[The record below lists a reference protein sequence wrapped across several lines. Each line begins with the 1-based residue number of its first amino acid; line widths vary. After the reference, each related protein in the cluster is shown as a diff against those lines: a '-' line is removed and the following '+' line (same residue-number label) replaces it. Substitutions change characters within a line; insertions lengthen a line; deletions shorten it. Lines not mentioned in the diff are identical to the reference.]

1 MWFKQVLQGNLG
13 TSISMKQGV
22 ITIIAQRLPA
32 TLELAIFALIM
43 AVTWGGFIALVSTAW
58 HGTWAERAIDNF
70 NGIMLAVPDF
80 IWALTFVLLLGVLVP
95 VLPIS
100 GRSDPSIDAGL
111 TTQFYILEGLL
122 RGKFAFVWDVLKHML
137 LPACALAFPL
147 AAVIGRVLKN
157 TMMDVMV
164 QDYITLARIK
174 GLSGIRI
181 LLQEALRNAAVPA
194 LALTGVQFTF
204 LIGGT
209 LLALLL
215 LATAATHPEALVKLN
230 MDSKHGAQVA
240 GFRQAPAKL
249 LALLL
254 EKPEELIHVAAAQ
267 QEANKYQD
275 LVDHPEKR
283 GGFVAVTGLLATLIL
298 GFTWLLRQLFAAFA
312 EGRVITAD
320 NARVLKRI
328 GIALLVC
335 GCLDRKSARLNSSHE
350 IPSRMPSSA

>member
-1 MWFKQVLQGNLG
+1 MPLSLILSRALSALLTLFGVMMVVFVLVRVVPGDPISMMIAPGATDADIAALRAHYGLDLPIWQQFWVWFKQVLQGNLG

-43 AVTWGGFIALVSTAW
+43 AVIWGGFIALVSTAW
-58 HGTWAERAIDNF
+58 RGTWVERAIDNF

-80 IWALTFVLLLGVLVP
+80 IWALTFVLVLGVLVP

-111 TTQFYILEGLL
+111 ATQFYILEGLA
-122 RGKFAFVWDVLKHML
+122 RAKFAFVWDVLKHML

-174 GLSGIRI
+174 GLSSIRI

-209 LLALLL
+209 
-215 LATAATHPEALVKLN
+215 
-230 MDSKHGAQVA
+230 
-240 GFRQAPAKL
+240 
-249 LALLL
+249 
-254 EKPEELIHVAAAQ
+254 
-267 QEANKYQD
+267 
-275 LVDHPEKR
+275 
-283 GGFVAVTGLLATLIL
+283 
-298 GFTWLLRQLFAAFA
+298 
-312 EGRVITAD
+312 VITERIFSYPGIGNLAID
-320 NARVLKRI
+320 AVINRDLPLIQGLVLTF
-328 GIALLVC
+328 GIIFIIVNMAVDALTVWLNP
-335 GCLDRKSARLNSSHE
+335 RLRH
-350 IPSRMPSSA
+350 A